1 MILRGHG
8 KFLNYKAIKHA
19 GTTIIKML
27 VQNKVPIGE

>member
-8 KFLNYKAIKHA
+8 KILNYKAIKHA